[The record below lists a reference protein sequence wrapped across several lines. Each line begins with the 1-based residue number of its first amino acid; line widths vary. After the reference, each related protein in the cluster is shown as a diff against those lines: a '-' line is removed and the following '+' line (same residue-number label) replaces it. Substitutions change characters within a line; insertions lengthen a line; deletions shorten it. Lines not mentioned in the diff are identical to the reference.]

1 MSTNKISK
9 VQLNDQEYLLKGD
22 AQNIKDVMAQTIS
35 DLYSRIDTGSDT
47 TIISEILERLN
58 SLEVDKATKDQIE
71 ELWRQINGMNQQI
84 PNSVLN
90 YYFAYKQSDEAPARP
105 EDSEE
110 YPPQGWKSYPET
122 PDSDK
127 IIYMTM
133 ARKLNG
139 EYQRW
144 ADNHRWTQPIAYGDK
159 TKQTLNIESNIALYR
174 LSSGTPSLS
183 EQERKTPSY
192 PNGWST
198 TPDFLVQN
206 NKEVYMITAKTING
220 KYIEVGGYYW
230 SVPMRIGG
238 GTTSTTGS
246 DTTVYN
252 YVYYPSTDG
261 TPPSTPQFTVRQ
273 IEDNNEI
280 DGWYD
285 SPQGIQED
293 RKYEYISLSIGES
306 LDRSNWSSPVLW
318 SKWGERGMDGD
329 GVEYVYT
336 RNQDG
341 SNPGLIFNISD
352 SNYQDDD
359 YIPTD
364 SQGQPWHD
372 QPQGVT
378 EGLPYEFVAVRK
390 QKDGVWQ
397 RFTGPSLWAKYGKDG
412 GGSQGLSGAIIR
424 YVGDWESLVADSGE
438 FIFECNTPEGANV
451 RYIDVVTLNE
461 NNNLVYYQCKARHT
475 AYHNVTGHENSL
487 SPAEDTTNWEQADQ
501 FKFIVTETLIANWI
515 KATTVSAK
523 EVIIEQEGEGNT
535 QDIVAGMTSSEAK
548 LSSLGDVRIWA
559 GTEGQ
564 QPNVQEA
571 PFIVNDKGTLYARDA
586 NIQGNVYATSGVF
599 NGEILAQSLAVAN
612 GNKVIMQFKAVPQE
626 GIYDENDNLLPIP
639 PGVPALFVYWDDNV
653 YVYNLTKLN
662 ASSGQTSK
670 TTYRSNPIYK
680 IPGSESFTK
689 SQMMSQVHTII
700 GILETCHTDSENKK
714 WYSKQLHPDKIINHW
729 ESPINLTTKCNYYI
743 AESTDPSINGKV
755 VTSIAPV
762 NVDDE
767 TFTGYCIS
775 EDVFDDYSQDAGQPS
790 GVETHRASYKL
801 IKYENGIKTEEMWLT
816 IGSWHIGTTGIDR
829 SDFEDIPIQQAMYA
843 PMITSTNTSMPT
855 YSKIAEIQRAQAII
869 DSGVTPQPGI
879 ID

>member
-159 TKQTLNIESNIALYR
+159 TRQTLNIESNIALYR

-273 IEDNNEI
+273 IEDNDEI

-329 GVEYVYT
+329 GVEYIYT
-336 RNQDG
+336 RNNHGAIPVINYDM
-341 SNPGLIFNISD
+341 SD
-352 SNYQDDD
+352 PAYQEDD
-359 YIPTD
+359 YIPTN
-364 SQGQPWHD
+364 WTD
-372 QPQGVT
+372 QPKGVS
-378 EGLPYEFVAVRK
+378 ENLAYEFVAQRK

-397 RFTGPSLWAKYGKDG
+397 RFSNPGLWAKYGKNG
-412 GGSQGLSGAIIR
+412 QQGNQGINGAVVR
-424 YVGDWESLVADSGE
+424 YIGDWSSVVENATNHE
-438 FIFECNTPEGANV
+438 FVFECNTPEGANI
-451 RYIDVVTLNE
+451 RYIDVVTMPSADNRLD
-461 NNNLVYYQCKARHT
+461 YYQCKE
-475 AYHNVTGHENSL
+475 AY
-487 SPAEDTTNWEQADQ
+487 TTNANSPSPDQDSTHWEPAQHY
-501 FKFIVTETLIANWI
+501 KFLVTDALIANYI
-515 KATTVSAK
+515 ASNTISAND
-523 EVIIEQEGEGNT
+523 VIIKEGEGQNMS
-535 QDIVAGMTSSEAK
+535 IVAGMTSSTAEH
-548 LSSLGDVRIWA
+548 STLGDVRIWA
-559 GTEGQ
+559 GTEGD
-564 QPNVQEA
+564 QPNIQEA
-571 PFIVNDKGTLYARDA
+571 PFIVNNKGELYSENAR
-586 NIQGNVYATSGVF
+586 IQGQITANGGKF
-599 NGEILAQSLAVAN
+599 NGDVFASSLSVVKD
-612 GNKVIMQFKAVPQE
+612 GNIALQFKVIPE
-626 GIYDENDNLLPIP
+626 GGITDSNNNQINIAA
-639 PGVPALFVYWDDNV
+639 GTPALFVYTPDGDE
-653 YVYNLTKLN
+653 YVIDMTKL
-662 ASSGQTSK
+662 SSNSSTQTVF
-670 TTYRSNPIYK
+670 RSTHIY
-680 IPGSESFTK
+680 PLVNQSQSES
-689 SQMMSQVHTII
+689 SIVNALLNQ
-700 GILETCHTDSENKK
+700 CHTENGVC
-714 WYSKQLHPDKIINHW
+714 YQYAR
-729 ESPINLTTKCNYYI
+729 ESHVEANITRDLSCY
-743 AESTDPSINGKV
+743 E
-755 VTSIAPV
+755 VTSSSDPELNGVITTSNNINDAK
-762 NVDDE
+762 DHL
-767 TFTGYCIS
+767 FTGYCIELLQDAVQVS
-775 EDVFDDYSQDAGQPS
+775 SGSDPNTGTYMVLYWKQYYNKGKKEMDGVTSRKLNEAYRIGTYHVENGNITSDIFDDFTRNTQMQTKPIMTNYNGFVSYSQYNDIQAQVSQGQAPNP
-790 GVETHRASYKL
+790 GQ
-801 IKYENGIKTEEMWLT
+801 
-816 IGSWHIGTTGIDR
+816 ID
-829 SDFEDIPIQQAMYA
+829 
-843 PMITSTNTSMPT
+843 
-855 YSKIAEIQRAQAII
+855 
-869 DSGVTPQPGI
+869 
-879 ID
+879 

>member
-144 ADNHRWTQPIAYGDK
+144 ADNHKWTQPIAYGDK

-273 IEDNNEI
+273 IEDNDEI

-329 GVEYVYT
+329 GVEYIYT
-336 RNQDG
+336 RNNHGAIPVINYDM
-341 SNPGLIFNISD
+341 SD
-352 SNYQDDD
+352 PAYQEDD
-359 YIPTD
+359 YIPTN
-364 SQGQPWHD
+364 WTD
-372 QPQGVT
+372 QPKGVS
-378 EGLPYEFVAVRK
+378 ENLAYEFVAQRK

-397 RFTGPSLWAKYGKDG
+397 RFSNPGLWAKYGKNG
-412 GGSQGLSGAIIR
+412 QQGNQGISGAVVR
-424 YVGDWESLVADSGE
+424 YIGDWSSVVENATNHE
-438 FIFECNTPEGANV
+438 FVFECNTPEGANI
-451 RYIDVVTLNE
+451 RYIDVVTMPSADNRLD
-461 NNNLVYYQCKARHT
+461 YYQCKE
-475 AYHNVTGHENSL
+475 AY
-487 SPAEDTTNWEQADQ
+487 TTNANSPSPDQDSTHWEPAQHY
-501 FKFIVTETLIANWI
+501 KFLVTDALIANYI
-515 KATTVSAK
+515 ASNTISAND
-523 EVIIEQEGEGNT
+523 VIIKEGEGQNMS
-535 QDIVAGMTSSEAK
+535 IVAGMTSSNA
-548 LSSLGDVRIWA
+548 SCSDLGDVRIWA
-559 GTEGQ
+559 GTEGD
-564 QPNVQEA
+564 QPSIQNA
-571 PFIVNDKGTLYARDA
+571 PFIVSNKGDLYAENA
-586 NIQGNVYATSGVF
+586 TIQGNIYATNGEFNGVVNATSGSFQGNVSARSLEVLDG
-599 NGEILAQSLAVAN
+599 NGNIVMQFRPAPSGIDDIPEGTPMLFVHWNQKIYKVNMTELTGQNIETTYEPETKYVVNSGIELGESLTSILKQTCHQRNGKLYKQADPNHYDQVAGISTATNCYLARSSDPTKNGKLYIEAN
-612 GNKVIMQFKAVPQE
+612 GQKVE
-626 GIYDENDNLLPIP
+626 
-639 PGVPALFVYWDDNV
+639 
-653 YVYNLTKLN
+653 
-662 ASSGQTSK
+662 
-670 TTYRSNPIYK
+670 
-680 IPGSESFTK
+680 
-689 SQMMSQVHTII
+689 
-700 GILETCHTDSENKK
+700 
-714 WYSKQLHPDKIINHW
+714 
-729 ESPINLTTKCNYYI
+729 
-743 AESTDPSINGKV
+743 
-755 VTSIAPV
+755 
-762 NVDDE
+762 
-767 TFTGYCIS
+767 FTGYCLS
-775 EDVFDDYSQDAGQPS
+775 GGLEEVCVGRSDQYNYTGLVGYVGEYYED
-790 GVETHRASYKL
+790 GVLKQRG
-801 IKYENGIKTEEMWLT
+801 GIKNMQYF
-816 IGSWHIGTTGIDR
+816 HRIGTHAMINGEFSSEFADESQETT
-829 SDFEDIPIQQAMYA
+829 IQSA
-843 PMITSTNTSMPT
+843 PL
-855 YSKIAEIQRAQAII
+855 YSN
-869 DSGVTPQPGI
+869 SPGI
-879 ID
+879 LSYYSLKQLYNVQASISDGSAPNPGQID